1 MAEEPHILGLA
12 LGGGAFR
19 GTAHLGVLKALEEEG
34 LTPGFLCGTSAGAM
48 AAAFYAFG
56 MAPEDIRNIARNL
69 RWLKATN
76 FTFSKLGLLSN
87 NEIGNFIEKYLGDVL
102 IEDSSIPLAIV
113 AADISTGEKVVFK
126 TGSLA
131 TAIMASTC
139 IPGVFMPTQVDG
151 RMLVD
156 GAIVEN
162 VPIKVLKEM
171 GARVCVGVDLGSGGY
186 RQPESLVEV
195 LLNAFSI
202 AIDRT
207 IHHQSDKADVIIK
220 PSLAGYSLTDSGNSI
235 KLYAEGYRSGI
246 MALDEIN
253 LLVEKAGPSSLEVLE
268 QKFRSWLEA

>member
-1 MAEEPHILGLA
+1 MEEEPHSLGLA

-34 LTPGFLCGTSAGAM
+34 LRPGFLCGTSAGAM

-56 MAPEDIRNIARNL
+56 MSPEEIRNIARNL

-76 FTFSKLGLLSN
+76 LTFSKLGLLSN
-87 NEIGNFIEKYLGDVL
+87 TEIGKFIEKYLGDVL

-131 TAIMASTC
+131 TAIMAST
-139 IPGVFMPTQVDG
+139 FMPAQVGG

-162 VPIKVLKEM
+162 VPVKVLKEM
-171 GARVCVGVDLGSGGY
+171 GAKVCVGVDLGSGGY

-202 AIDRT
+202 AIDR
-207 IHHQSDKADVIIK
+207 S
-220 PSLAGYSLTDSGNSI
+220 
-235 KLYAEGYRSGI
+235 
-246 MALDEIN
+246 AL
-253 LLVEKAGPSSLEVLE
+253 G
-268 QKFRSWLEA
+268 